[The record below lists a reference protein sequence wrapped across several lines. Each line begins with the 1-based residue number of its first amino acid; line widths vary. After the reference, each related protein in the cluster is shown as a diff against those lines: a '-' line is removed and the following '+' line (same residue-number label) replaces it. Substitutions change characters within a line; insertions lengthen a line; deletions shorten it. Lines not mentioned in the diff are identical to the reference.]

1 VIAEDV
7 ARYGNQH
14 QEFVENPINELM
26 YGLKIL
32 EENKIYENRFNQY
45 VVPMIYGYIIVTW
58 QDAFNVFK
66 LVSEQVLSEI
76 GRQ

>member
-45 VVPMIYGYIIVTW
+45 VVPMIYGDIIVTW
-58 QDAFNVFK
+58 QDAFNVFE
-66 LVSEQVLSEI
+66 LFSEQVLSEI

>member
-1 VIAEDV
+1 M
-7 ARYGNQH
+7 N
-14 QEFVENPINELM
+14 
-26 YGLKIL
+26 GLKIL
-32 EENKIYENRFNQY
+32 EENKIYKNRFNQY